1 MAKEKI
7 AGTLATNIGVNTTNA
22 VTSIESLK
30 NSVKDSTNAWKQME
44 SQMKLSGDTLGA
56 SKAKYEG
63 LSDSLSKQKSVL
75 ERLKQEQ
82 SEVNR
87 STSDG
92 EKAYQK
98 YASQITQAEVK
109 LTALNGQQDKAK
121 QAYEYQKS
129 GLAKLN
135 EEVQHS
141 NKLTEERVK
150 QLEAEGKTE
159 EANKAKI
166 DGLKSGVLSSRKIF
180 SNFKDSKNRIG
191 KTRGIRR

>member
-166 DGLKSGVLSSRKIF
+166 DGLKSAQEKYSQILK
-180 SNFKDSKNRIG
+180 
-191 KTRGIRR
+191 